1 MNKFLTE
8 IHEQPQALKKTV
20 AWTGSEQGE
29 EAMLQIRAAW
39 MSGAY
44 DKVVLT
50 GMGSSFFLSYAA
62 ALLLSSA
69 VIPAFAVNAGE
80 MLHFQRQLLTEK
92 TLLVAISQ
100 SGESYEVVELLKEI
114 MGQAARPLVVGI
126 TNEADSTLAK
136 EADYAL
142 LCQAGKE
149 DMTSTKTF
157 ITSYW
162 IVWQL
167 VEVLKG
173 QTPVAAVGD
182 ELATEIQRL
191 LDDASAVV
199 PKAVAFLHN
208 HTFVQ
213 LIGRG
218 VDWATA
224 SQTALMFMEAT
235 KTPASALLG
244 GEFRH
249 GPLEMVNE
257 HLAVVIYAH
266 SQSGVYAQS
275 VKLAEDV
282 LRFGGKVVWVS
293 DKLLGKDN
301 ASLLDIQIN
310 CSRADLFV
318 IPSIIPLQ
326 LIVNARAEASGLE
339 PGCFLHGAK
348 VTSIE

>member
-8 IHEQPQALKKTV
+8 INEQPQALKKTV
-20 AWTGSEQGE
+20 AWTGSEQGI
-29 EAMLQIRAAW
+29 EAMQQIRAAW

-50 GMGSSFFLSYAA
+50 GMGSSFFLSHAS
-62 ALLLSSA
+62 ALLLSGA
-69 VIPAFAVNAGE
+69 AIPAFAVNAGE

-100 SGESYEVVELLKEI
+100 SGESYEVVELLKEM

-199 PKAVAFLHN
+199 PKAVAFLQN

-213 LIGRG
+213 LRGRG

-224 SQTALMFMEAT
+224 SL
-235 KTPASALLG
+235 
-244 GEFRH
+244 
-249 GPLEMVNE
+249 
-257 HLAVVIYAH
+257 
-266 SQSGVYAQS
+266 
-275 VKLAEDV
+275 
-282 LRFGGKVVWVS
+282 
-293 DKLLGKDN
+293 
-301 ASLLDIQIN
+301 
-310 CSRADLFV
+310 
-318 IPSIIPLQ
+318 IPS
-326 LIVNARAEASGLE
+326 NR
-339 PGCFLHGAK
+339 
-348 VTSIE
+348 

>member
-20 AWTGSEQGE
+20 AWTGSEQGV
-29 EAMLQIRAAW
+29 EAMQQIRAAW

-44 DKVVLT
+44 DKVVFT
-50 GMGSSFFLSYAA
+50 GMGSSFFLSHAA

-126 TNEADSTLAK
+126 TNEADSTLAI

-149 DMTSTKTF
+149 DITSTKTF
-157 ITSYW
+157 ITSYC

-173 QTPVAAVGD
+173 LTSESAVGD

-199 PKAVAFLHN
+199 PKAVAFLHD

-282 LRFGGKVVWVS
+282 LRFGGMVVWVS

>member
-1 MNKFLTE
+1 
-8 IHEQPQALKKTV
+8 
-20 AWTGSEQGE
+20 
-29 EAMLQIRAAW
+29 
-39 MSGAY
+39 
-44 DKVVLT
+44 
-50 GMGSSFFLSYAA
+50 
-62 ALLLSSA
+62 
-69 VIPAFAVNAGE
+69 
-80 MLHFQRQLLTEK
+80 
-92 TLLVAISQ
+92 
-100 SGESYEVVELLKEI
+100 

-173 QTPVAAVGD
+173 QAPVSAVGD
-182 ELATEIQRL
+182 ELSTEIQRL

-199 PKAVAFLHN
+199 PKAVAFLHD

-275 VKLAEDV
+275 VKLAEDI

-293 DKLLGKDN
+293 DKLLGKED
-301 ASLLDIQIN
+301 ASLLEIQIN